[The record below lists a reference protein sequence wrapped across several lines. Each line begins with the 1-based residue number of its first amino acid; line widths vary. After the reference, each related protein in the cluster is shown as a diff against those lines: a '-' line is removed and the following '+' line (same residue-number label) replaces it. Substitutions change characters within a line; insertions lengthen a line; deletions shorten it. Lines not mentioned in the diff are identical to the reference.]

1 MRNSREEA
9 GESSPSPR
17 TFANI
22 RLSCT
27 PAEAGAQ
34 EREAL
39 RFSCSTADTLLRSVL
54 GPGLRRGTE
63 MKPLNVFPM
72 VIMPIAI
79 VLLIYWLRP
88 H

>member
-17 TFANI
+17 TFRA
-22 RLSCT
+22 SCSPT
-27 PAEAGAQ
+27 QAGAQ

-72 VIMPIAI
+72 VIMLIAI